1 MSGTENAA
9 THSDE
14 DALKIQASEPATDA
28 AANGNHN
35 KRKLELGE
43 APDEGAPVNKKASA
57 MLGDE
62 VSMIEQEL
70 PWPPLVT
77 SSCPPV
83 ASPQPPPDHQ
93 HCNPC
98 GSAAYGDRRP
108 FARPWSDPHC
118 GVPQSSRP

>member
-62 VSMIEQEL
+62 VSI
-70 PWPPLVT
+70 
-77 SSCPPV
+77 
-83 ASPQPPPDHQ
+83 
-93 HCNPC
+93 
-98 GSAAYGDRRP
+98 
-108 FARPWSDPHC
+108 
-118 GVPQSSRP
+118 